1 MLLFPARLV
10 PAPPPRAQDPL
21 SLGSSDRA
29 ISSRLDLAADAEARD
44 AYGGIDCKVTAA
56 SLRLATWARAG
67 PTADDQAPF
76 AWSAWSAAQN
86 WSGAIHPGQPD
97 RFDFP
102 FFLLALARELPP
114 ISGGAGGSDAPLPS
128 VSPPPTSRAQSVPP
142 IMTWLPDALMA
153 ALALSAV
160 AACAACWRWRA
171 EGSAG
176 DDTSSSAS
184 ASAAFGDGSRSR
196 SGDGSGSTS
205 ATSRVMHMLGGGI
218 ELEAPAYTGVHQ
230 HEEEL

>member
-1 MLLFPARLV
+1 M
-10 PAPPPRAQDPL
+10 QDPL

-29 ISSRLDLAADAEARD
+29 ISSRLDLAPDAEARD

-56 SLRLATWARAG
+56 SLRLATWARSG
-67 PTADDQAPF
+67 PTADDQVPF

-114 ISGGAGGSDAPLPS
+114 MGGAGGSDAPT

-160 AACAACWRWRA
+160 AACAACWRWRGA
-171 EGSAG
+171 GSTGVDTISSSG
-176 DDTSSSAS
+176 DD
-184 ASAAFGDGSRSR
+184 GRRS
-196 SGDGSGSTS
+196 GSGSGNGS
-205 ATSRVMHMLGGGI
+205 GSVMQMLGGI
-218 ELEAPAYTGVHQ
+218 ELETPAYTGVRQ